1 MIAAIVPAGGA
12 GRRMGGVDKA
22 ALEVGGV
29 TLLDRVLNAAR
40 PVCDRLVV
48 VGPARPTAVAGVE
61 FVTEGE
67 PGGGPAP
74 AVRAGLAV
82 SAACDVVLVVA
93 GDLPL
98 LTEHHLR
105 ALVGALDDPDVD
117 AAAASGP
124 GGVPNPLLAA
134 YRAASLR
141 SGLAGAGFGAA
152 ASRLLPPATA
162 LVDLGPAT
170 LNVNRPEDLAAAE
183 LLLAGLA
190 GLAPRMEPDRAEEAA
205 TGTYP
210 ERYAEALG
218 LGLGGDEVETVLD
231 LARVVAHGSERKSA
245 PLSTYLAGQYVA
257 ERIRAGVPRAEAL
270 AEAVAIGRRLLGGE
284 E

>member
-12 GRRMGGVDKA
+12 GRRLGGVDKA
-22 ALEVGGV
+22 ALNVGGV
-29 TLLDRVLNAAR
+29 TLLDRVLRAAR

-67 PGGGPAP
+67 PGGGPVP

-105 ALVGALDDPDVD
+105 ALIGALDDPDVD

-141 SGLAGAGFGAA
+141 SGLGGAGAGFGTA

-183 LLLAGLA
+183 LLLA

-245 PLSTYLAGQYVA
+245 PLSTYLAGQHVA

-270 AEAVAIGRRLLGGE
+270 AEAVTIGRRLLGGE